1 LELHLPELTPAA
13 TAAMISLGFAIGFAA
28 RGPQPSPVRGAVHR
42 RQPPATMIEAYDLV
56 PMLSC
61 LKGGSP
67 GEIEQCMQTI
77 SPWLS
82 VTDEGKLF
90 LSEAAAGG
98 FIGGSVG
105 VIGTVVS
112 TFMKRDQVKDRLKC
126 PYCYGTGQIVCGRCY
141 GTGLTT
147 SKIAGTD
154 EWQESD
160 CNTCERAGTV
170 VCINCQ
176 GSGLSVPEDILQKL
190 GDSEVGFTEEDY
202 IGLFDEVKFPTLNN
216 QGPSGSDAAGSAA
229 AGSAD
234 EASERDEVLV
244 AAGEKEAGPSP
255 EDFTGGLG

>member
-1 LELHLPELTPAA
+1 
-13 TAAMISLGFAIGFAA
+13 
-28 RGPQPSPVRGAVHR
+28 
-42 RQPPATMIEAYDLV
+42 
-56 PMLSC
+56 
-61 LKGGSP
+61 
-67 GEIEQCMQTI
+67 MQTI

-82 VTDEGKLF
+82 VTDEGTARVESVAQPRLVASGRRDEGNANPTVHTTARHLGVIAPPRVACAGKLF